1 MPVAVSLRDWLAVV
15 GGGARQRVAYRS
27 RCCSGPPATPPV
39 CASGAAVAQPRIT
52 TAPSAGPVND
62 DAPPAW
68 RDRPSTLMVMPMR
81 AAEQHVLVVVGEAD
95 LHTAEQLRSQL
106 IGALGTELTS
116 VLVEL
121 GALDFCDLQGLDA
134 LHDAARAA
142 HDAGIALTFRGMS
155 RQLSW
160 LHRTFPAPDPP
171 PPGLTQPV
179 PATPTAVA
187 RSTPTPARTA
197 DQPSGRNATPEPQQR
212 PASPSTPRIPASSSS
227 ARPDRRSAVQR
238 PVRPG
243 GRADTG
249 RFADPRG
256 SPDKPREDYR
266 TGRGGGRRG
275 APDNLLHAVPTSDT
289 TRSALCGAQTRPATT
304 PWTGAGAGSCPD
316 CAAAVAGSLAAGTAH
331 HLPGSPPTAGLPP

>member
-1 MPVAVSLRDWLAVV
+1 MAH
-15 GGGARQRVAYRS
+15 
-27 RCCSGPPATPPV
+27 
-39 CASGAAVAQPRIT
+39 PRIT
-52 TAPSAGPVND
+52 TVTSAATVVG
-62 DAPPAW
+62 DASPAW
-68 RDRPSTLMVMPMR
+68 QDKTSTLMVMPMR

-95 LHTAEQLRSQL
+95 MHTAEQLRTQL
-106 IGALGTELTS
+106 IGALGAEPPS

-142 HDAGIALTFRGMS
+142 HNAGIALTFRGMS

-179 PATPTAVA
+179 PATPTAAA

-197 DQPSGRNATPEPQQR
+197 DQPSGRNATIPEPQQR
-212 PASPSTPRIPASSSS
+212 PASPSTPRIPASSPS
-227 ARPDRRSAVQR
+227 ARPGRRSAVQR
-238 PVRPG
+238 PVRPA
-243 GRADTG
+243 GRADAG

-256 SPDKPREDYR
+256 SPDKPREEYR

>member
-1 MPVAVSLRDWLAVV
+1 M
-15 GGGARQRVAYRS
+15 
-27 RCCSGPPATPPV
+27 
-39 CASGAAVAQPRIT
+39 AQPRIT
-52 TAPSAGPVND
+52 SVTSAGTPAG
-62 DAPPAW
+62 DAW
-68 RDRPSTLMVMPMR
+68 QDRPSALMVMPMR

-95 LHTAEQLRSQL
+95 MHTAEQLRTQL
-106 IGALGTELTS
+106 IDALRTEPPS

-142 HDAGIALTFRGMS
+142 HDAGISLTFCGMS
-155 RQLSW
+155 SQLSW

-179 PATPTAVA
+179 PALPTAAA

-197 DQPSGRNATPEPQQR
+197 DQPSGRNATTLEPQQS
-212 PASPSTPRIPASSSS
+212 PASPSRPRIPASPSA
-227 ARPDRRSAVQR
+227 ARPGRTSAVQR
-238 PVRPG
+238 PVRPA
-243 GRADTG
+243 GRADAG

-256 SPDKPREDYR
+256 SPDEPREEYR

-275 APDNLLHAVPTSDT
+275 APDNLVHAVPTSDT
-289 TRSALCGAQTRPATT
+289 TRSALCGAQTRPTTT

-331 HLPGSPPTAGLPP
+331 RLPGSPPTAGLPP